1 MSWSYSKSGSKE
13 ELKKFLDEEA
23 PKALAHVTGVERTIA
38 DQALGLARATV
49 EAISP
54 DTSDKYDIKLSA
66 NGSAVFDGD
75 GNQIAQSISVTVSP
89 VWKGN

>member
-1 MSWSYSKSGSKE
+1 MSWSYSKSGTRDE
-13 ELKKFLDEEA
+13 IKKFLDEEA
-23 PKALAHVTGVERTIA
+23 PKALSHVTGVERSIA

-66 NGSAVFDGD
+66 HGSAVFDSN
-75 GNQIAQSISVTVSP
+75 GNQIAQNIGVTVNP